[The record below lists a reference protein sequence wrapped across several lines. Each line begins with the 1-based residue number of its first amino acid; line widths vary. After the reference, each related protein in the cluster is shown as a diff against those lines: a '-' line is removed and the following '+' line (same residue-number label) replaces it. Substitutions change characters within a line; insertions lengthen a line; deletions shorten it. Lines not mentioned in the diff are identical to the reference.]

1 MKPDK
6 LLTTGIPSRQQI
18 ESATPPE
25 SRRKQGAFV
34 VIECFQEIPCDPCY
48 HSCRFGAIKP
58 FGSLNDIPHVDWD
71 KCTGCGV
78 CVAACPGLAIFVV
91 DETLSDTQC
100 LIAMPYEFLPL
111 PQKGDPVYLLDR
123 SGNKLGQG
131 VAYRVVPGKKPQ
143 GTPVVW
149 VSAPKQLSMEVRNLL
164 PMGEAHELDQAA
176 GAQESGQVAVDDK
189 TQPDHHVPSGK
200 IPADATP
207 TGEPLAEKGGMNCV
221 SC

>member
-58 FGSLNDIPHVDWD
+58 FGSLNDIPQVDWD

-123 SGNKLGQG
+123 SGNKLGPGGCLQG
-131 VAYRVVPGKKPQ
+131 G
-143 GTPVVW
+143 
-149 VSAPKQLSMEVRNLL
+149 
-164 PMGEAHELDQAA
+164 
-176 GAQESGQVAVDDK
+176 SGQEAPRHARGVGECSQTAVHGG
-189 TQPDHHVPSGK
+189 TES
-200 IPADATP
+200 PAYGRSP
-207 TGEPLAEKGGMNCV
+207 
-221 SC
+221 